1 MQTCLFFSVVGDT
14 RLTSSAPVPGMVW
27 YGTSTED
34 SVLLAELAV
43 NEIAVL
49 ATGVYTQYINI
60 W

>member
-1 MQTCLFFSVVGDT
+1 MQTCLFFSVVGEVILDLPAQL
-14 RLTSSAPVPGMVW
+14 RYLVW